1 LDSTTMTAS
10 QFSLDSLVDWHQP
23 TLYYSLGMIF
33 FNPLFWNIAAQ
44 NEYHHKWIS
53 KRVKNP
59 YTGCYILAA
68 SIFSLGL
75 VRDAFYTLA
84 LRKQPVVDML
94 PAPFDIIVPAILA
107 IVGQTLV
114 LSSTWQLGI
123 TGTFLGDYF
132 GILMDERV
140 EAFPFNF
147 FNDPM
152 YVGSTLSFAGGA
164 LWHKRPAGLLITAVV
179 WVVYTIALR
188 YEGPFTTA
196 IYAKRERERALKA
209 QKAA

>member
-1 LDSTTMTAS
+1 MI
-10 QFSLDSLVDWHQP
+10 DWNQP

-44 NEYHHKWIS
+44 NELHHKWIS

-75 VRDAFYTLA
+75 VRDALYTQA
-84 LRKQPVVDML
+84 LRNQPLVELL
-94 PAPFDIIVPAILA
+94 PSPFDVIVPAVMVV
-107 IVGQTLV
+107 VGQTLV
-114 LSSTWQLGI
+114 ISSTWQLGI

-140 EAFPFNF
+140 EAFPFNVL
-147 FNDPM
+147 NDPM
-152 YVGSTLSFAGGA
+152 YVGSTLTFAGGA
-164 LWHKRPAGLLITAVV
+164 LWHKRPAGLFISVIV
-179 WVVYTIALR
+179 WIVYMIALK
-188 YEGPFTTA
+188 YEGPFTTE
-196 IYAKRERERALKA
+196 IYAKRERERALKS
-209 QKAA
+209 QKSS

>member
-1 LDSTTMTAS
+1 MTAS
-10 QFSLDSLVDWHQP
+10 QFSLESLKPMIDWNQP

-44 NEYHHKWIS
+44 NELHHKWIS

-75 VRDAFYTLA
+75 VRDALYTQA
-84 LRKQPVVDML
+84 LRNQPLVELL
-94 PAPFDIIVPAILA
+94 PSPFDVIVPAVMVV
-107 IVGQTLV
+107 VGQTLV
-114 LSSTWQLGI
+114 ISSTWQLGI

-140 EAFPFNF
+140 EAFPFNVL
-147 FNDPM
+147 NDPM
-152 YVGSTLSFAGGA
+152 YVGSTLTFAGGA
-164 LWHKRPAGLLITAVV
+164 LWHKRPAGLFISVIV
-179 WVVYTIALR
+179 WIVYMIALK
-188 YEGPFTTA
+188 YEGPFTTE
-196 IYAKRERERALKA
+196 IYAKRERERALKS
-209 QKAA
+209 QKSS